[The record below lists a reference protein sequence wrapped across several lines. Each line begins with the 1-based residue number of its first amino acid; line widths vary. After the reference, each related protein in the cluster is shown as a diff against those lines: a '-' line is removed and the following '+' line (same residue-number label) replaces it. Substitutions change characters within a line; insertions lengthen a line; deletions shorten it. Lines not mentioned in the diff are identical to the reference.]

1 MNVIAEKNVTLAE
14 VKNIL
19 KDKKKEYED
28 AGKELFYEQKRAYDH
43 ATKAAKLSMKDAKK
57 LVEEVKAIGLS
68 LSEDQIIKIVDLL
81 PETVDDVRAIFA
93 KERFK
98 YTEEDITKILD
109 VVAHYR

>member
-1 MNVIAEKNVTLAE
+1 MNVIAEKSVTLAE
-14 VKNIL
+14 VKNIF

-43 ATKAAKLSMKDAKK
+43 ASKAAKLGVKDARK
-57 LVEEVKAIGLS
+57 LIEEVKALGLS
-68 LSEDQIIKIVDLL
+68 LSEDQIVKIVDLL

-98 YTEEDITKILD
+98 YTEEDIKRILD
-109 VVAHYR
+109 AVAHYR